1 MSIKSVKLPFLLLQ
15 NVEKEFRKLI
25 LINRTILADVYCS
38 FCFVFCSKSAEVNVI
53 FVRLYIFCVEIIFL
67 PLKFLSIWKRWFSKF
82 QLLFIFNYISK
93 DCDLLDAV
101 SRLSNFNRNKLFK
114 SGLSKF
120 FKGCL
125 SQYLLSPLLDILAQ
139 LPSVKIKLPLNIMQ
153 KKLINKIRC
162 TRCHSNY

>member
-67 PLKFLSIWKRWFSKF
+67 PLNSYQFENEGFQNFSCYLSLIIY
-82 QLLFIFNYISK
+82 Q
-93 DCDLLDAV
+93 
-101 SRLSNFNRNKLFK
+101 
-114 SGLSKF
+114 
-120 FKGCL
+120 
-125 SQYLLSPLLDILAQ
+125 
-139 LPSVKIKLPLNIMQ
+139 KIV
-153 KKLINKIRC
+153 
-162 TRCHSNY
+162 TY